1 MVQKLLFA
9 AMQVYIEK
17 RMTWSRSKMHKLEM
31 RECSS
36 ADVKGVSMYRVRQA
50 VNCTAAN
57 KWNLT
62 GKGIGVAVLDSG
74 IVRHWDF
81 DDRVYPMQDFVNR
94 KRGWYDDHS
103 HGTHVSGIIGGS
115 GRMSGGRLRG
125 IAPECQIL
133 PIKVLDHK
141 GDGKIPAMLEAL
153 EWLRSNYRAYG
164 IRLVN
169 ISVGAVPDADSGEG
183 SELIDSVEETWRC
196 GLVVVT
202 AAGNEGPGEGSI
214 TTPGISRKVI
224 TVGTSDDYIR
234 IGKSTMIN
242 YSGRGPTDCCILKP
256 EIVAPGQHI
265 SSCSNRRNGY
275 VIKSGT
281 SMSAAV
287 VTGALA
293 LLLEKEPTLTNK
305 DVKLRLYSR
314 ALDLGWPARRQGWGM
329 LDVGRLLS

>member
-1 MVQKLLFA
+1 
-9 AMQVYIEK
+9 
-17 RMTWSRSKMHKLEM
+17 
-31 RECSS
+31 
-36 ADVKGVSMYRVRQA
+36 MYRVRQT
-50 VNCTAAN
+50 VNCGAAEQRH
-57 KWNLT
+57 LS

-81 DDRVYPMQDFVNR
+81 DDRIYPMLDFVNGR
-94 KRGWYDDHS
+94 KGWYDDHS
-103 HGTHVSGIIGGS
+103 HGTHVAGIIGGS
-115 GRMSGGRLRG
+115 GLMSGGRLRG
-125 IAPECQIL
+125 MAPGCRIL
-133 PIKVLDHK
+133 PIKVLDQK
-141 GDGKIPAMLEAL
+141 GDGKIPAMLNAL
-153 EWLRSNYRAYG
+153 EWLRNHYEEYG

-169 ISVGAVPDADSGEG
+169 ISVGAVPEADSGEG
-183 SELIDSVEETWRC
+183 SELIQSVEAVWSC

-202 AAGNEGPGEGSI
+202 AAGNEGPREGSI

-224 TVGTSDDYIR
+224 TVGTSDDFVR
-234 IGKSTMIN
+234 MGRNPMVN

-293 LLLEKEPTLTNK
+293 LLLEKEPNLTNK
-305 DVKLRLYSR
+305 EVKLRLYSR
-314 ALDLGWPARRQGWGM
+314 ALDLGWSARRQGWGRI
-329 LDVGRLLS
+329 DVGRLLG